1 MYVQFNAKLVNKKRR
16 VKEKDVLITSEATN
30 AQGWIVEG
38 GDDEVEPGSGL
49 TWDMVGEAMGADE
62 VLLPRRSGRN
72 VRELDEDEFVSEDD
86 DNELNE
92 DEDYEFE
99 SDGEQVL
106 EGYGEEEE
114 E

>member
-16 VKEKDVLITSEATN
+16 VKERDVLLASEATN

-38 GDDEVEPGSGL
+38 GDEEVEPGSGL
-49 TWDMVGEAMGADE
+49 TWDMVGEAMGVDE
-62 VLLPRRSGRN
+62 VLQPRRSGRN
-72 VRELDEDEFVSEDD
+72 VRELDEDEFVLED
-86 DNELNE
+86 DNEGE

>member
-1 MYVQFNAKLVNKKRR
+1 MR
-16 VKEKDVLITSEATN
+16 
-30 AQGWIVEG
+30 
-38 GDDEVEPGSGL
+38 
-49 TWDMVGEAMGADE
+49 ADE

-72 VRELDEDEFVSEDD
+72 VRELDEDEFMSEDD
-86 DNELNE
+86 DNEEE